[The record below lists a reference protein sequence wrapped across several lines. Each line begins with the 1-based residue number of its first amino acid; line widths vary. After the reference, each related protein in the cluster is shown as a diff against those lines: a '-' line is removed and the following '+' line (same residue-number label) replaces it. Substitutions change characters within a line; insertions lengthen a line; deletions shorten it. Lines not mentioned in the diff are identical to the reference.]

1 MDDQKIKTEVRSHY
15 ARIASQSGSCCSS
28 SSSCCS
34 DSQSSQ
40 AVLEDPTIAEADLGL
55 GCGLPTEFAGIQ
67 LGDTVLDLGSGAG
80 VDVFRAAKQAGL
92 QGCVIGVDMT
102 PEMIDRARANAIKGG
117 YTNVEFRQGDIENL
131 PVEDNSVD
139 VVLSNCVIN
148 LAPDKGRVYQ
158 EIYRVLKPGGHFS
171 ISDIVTFGK
180 VPDQIRQDL
189 ALWAGCIA
197 GAMDRDAYLK
207 VIEENGFSDINIDQF
222 LVYDYP
228 KGKDF
233 GIASITVEAVKG

>member
-40 AVLEDPTIAEADLGL
+40 SVLEDPTIAEADLGL

-67 LGDTVLDLGSGAG
+67 PGDTVLDLGSGAG